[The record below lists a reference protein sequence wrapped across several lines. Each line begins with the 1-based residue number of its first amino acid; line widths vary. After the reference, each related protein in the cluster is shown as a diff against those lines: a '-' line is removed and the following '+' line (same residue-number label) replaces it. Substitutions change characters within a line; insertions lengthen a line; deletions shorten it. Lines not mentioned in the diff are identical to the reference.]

1 MKKKDQ
7 IDEELNILTNEEIEN
22 SSDLQKALDLINK
35 EQIIP
40 EATALVKKNF
50 VVKKNEDIKGLS
62 KLDLE
67 ERTNEELDEI
77 ANQADQAFYDLMDI
91 AINSSGKACGDISAA
106 AQQFL
111 NIKLQTRLSKSELKL
126 KRLKQELDEK
136 KFAQSLKPKE
146 EASDDDFS
154 DDGIVILDSKNN

>member
-1 MKKKDQ
+1 MAKKDV
-7 IDEELNILTNEEIEN
+7 IEDELNILSNDEIEN

-50 VVKKNEDIKGLS
+50 IVKQNNEIKDLS
-62 KLDLE
+62 KMDLE
-67 ERTNEELDEI
+67 ERTDVELDEI
-77 ANQADQAFYDLMDI
+77 ANQADSAFQELMDI

-111 NIKLQTRLSKSELKL
+111 NIKLQTKLSKTELKL
-126 KRLKQELDEK
+126 KRMKQELDEK
-136 KFAQSLKPKE
+136 KFEATSKLKDD
-146 EASDDDFS
+146 ASDDDFS
-154 DDGIVILDSKNN
+154 DDGIVILNQPQ